1 MAIEQQQRKNKSN
14 EKAFF
19 KESPAQKVSAGIT
32 TNGAS
37 PAGVAW
43 AGSSKLL
50 PSRRVSRILPA
61 YRVSRRLPVSRQLT
75 AYPNG
80 FPYPASLPRIPPAA
94 APLPLRPPSPSY
106 RRLHILCILWTG
118 DSPSSPCHCGLPLP
132 PIAGSGAKHHL
143 HPGSWGL
150 LPQTTLQNLSKI
162 GVFLQN
168 FLRITIASD
177 PFLFFLS
184 FQLPGCLPRV
194 K

>member
-50 PSRRVSRILPA
+50 PSRQVFRILPASRSPPASRIPPA
-61 YRVSRRLPVSRQLT
+61 YRVSRPLPVSRPLT
-75 AYPNG
+75 V
-80 FPYPASLPRIPPAA
+80 YPAGFLYPARLPRIPTASRILPASRVSR
-94 APLPLRPPSPSY
+94 RPP
-106 RRLHILCILWTG
+106 R
-118 DSPSSPCHCGLPLP
+118 PCHCGLPLP

-150 LPQTTLQNLSKI
+150 LPQTTLQKPSKI

-184 FQLPGCLPRV
+184 F
-194 K
+194 

>member
-19 KESPAQKVSAGIT
+19 NESPAQKVSAGIT

-43 AGSSKLL
+43 AGSSKLP
-50 PSRRVSRILPA
+50 PSRQVSRIPPASRVSRP
-61 YRVSRRLPVSRQLT
+61 LPV
-75 AYPNG
+75 
-80 FPYPASLPRIPPAA
+80 YPARFLYPARFPRIPPASCIPPTA
-94 APLPLRPPSPSY
+94 APLPLWPPSPSY

-150 LPQTTLQNLSKI
+150 LPQTTLQKPSKI
-162 GVFLQN
+162 GAFLQDL
-168 FLRITIASD
+168 LRITIASD

-184 FQLPGCLPRV
+184 F
-194 K
+194 